1 MNNKSLNIIMLGAPG
16 AGKGTQARQLSLKYN
31 IPHISTGDI
40 LRESVKNRTPLG
52 LKAKSYLDK
61 GKLVPDDVINDVVK
75 ERLLNDDCKNGFIL
89 DGFPRTIPQAE
100 SLNSYMPNV
109 KVINIHVDEA
119 ELIKR
124 LSGRRVCRKCGANYH
139 EIYSPPTNA
148 GICNMCG
155 GELYQRDD
163 DTEDT
168 IKARLQVYKNQTLP
182 LIEYYKKKN
191 ILFTVS
197 GKGSIQD
204 IFDEIIKVISK
215 PVGPQAVDG

>member
-1 MNNKSLNIIMLGAPG
+1 MSSNALNIIMLGAPG
-16 AGKGTQARQLSLKYN
+16 AGKGTQARQLGLRYS

-40 LRESVKNRTPLG
+40 LRDSVKNRTSLG

-61 GKLVPDDVINDVVK
+61 GKLVPDEVIIDVVK
-75 ERLLNDDCKNGFIL
+75 ERLSKDDCRSGFIL

-100 SLNSYMPNV
+100 SLNSHTPDV
-109 KVINIHVDEA
+109 RVINIHVDEA
-119 ELIKR
+119 ELVKR

-139 EIYSPPTNA
+139 IIYSPPTNE

-168 IKARLQVYKNQTLP
+168 IKARLQIYKNQTAP
-182 LIEYYKKKN
+182 LIEYYKKRN

-197 GKGSIQD
+197 GRGSIQD
-204 IFDEIIKVISK
+204 IFNEILKVLNK
-215 PVGPQAVDG
+215 

>member
-1 MNNKSLNIIMLGAPG
+1 MSKDVLNIIMLGAPG
-16 AGKGTQARQLSLKYN
+16 AGKGTQARQLALKYN

-40 LRESVKNRTPLG
+40 LRESIKNRTQLG

-61 GKLVPDDVINDVVK
+61 GKLVPDEVIIDVVR
-75 ERLLNDDCKNGFIL
+75 ERLLKEDCKNGFIL

-100 SLNSYMPNV
+100 SLDNHVSNL

-119 ELIKR
+119 ELVKR

-139 EIYSPPTNA
+139 IIYSPPTNE

-168 IKARLQVYKNQTLP
+168 IKARLQVYKNQTAP

-204 IFDEIIKVISK
+204 IFNEIIKVIEK
-215 PVGPQAVDG
+215 

>member
-1 MNNKSLNIIMLGAPG
+1 MSGKPLNIIMLGAPG
-16 AGKGTQARQLSLKYN
+16 AGKGTQARQLSLRFS

-40 LRESVKNRTPLG
+40 LREAVKNRTSLG
-52 LKAKSYLDK
+52 LKAKSFLDK
-61 GKLVPDDVINDVVK
+61 GKLVPDDVIIDVVK
-75 ERLLNDDCKNGFIL
+75 ERLSKDDCRNGFIL

-100 SLNSYMPNV
+100 SLNSHISDIR
-109 KVINIHVDEA
+109 VINIHVDEA

-124 LSGRRVCRKCGANYH
+124 LSGRRVCKKCGANYH
-139 EIYSPPTNA
+139 IIYSPPTNE

-168 IKARLQVYKNQTLP
+168 IKARLQVYKNQTAP
-182 LIEYYKKKN
+182 LIDYYKKKN
-191 ILFTVS
+191 ILFTIS

-204 IFDEIIKVISK
+204 IFNEILKVLNR
-215 PVGPQAVDG
+215 

>member
-1 MNNKSLNIIMLGAPG
+1 MSNGLNIIMLGAPG

-40 LRESVKNRTPLG
+40 LREAVKNRTPLG
-52 LKAKSYLDK
+52 LKAKSYLDS
-61 GKLVPDDVINDVVK
+61 GKLVPDDVIIDVVK
-75 ERLLNDDCKNGFIL
+75 ERLERDDCKNGFIL
-89 DGFPRTIPQAE
+89 DGFPRTIAQAE
-100 SLNSYMPNV
+100 ALDSVKGNL
-109 KVINIHVDEA
+109 KVININVDEA

-139 EIYSPPTNA
+139 IIYSPPTNE

-168 IKARLQVYKNQTLP
+168 IKARLEVYRNQTAP
-182 LIEYYKKKN
+182 LIEYYRKKKM
-191 ILFTVS
+191 LYTVS
-197 GKGSIQD
+197 GKGSVDD
-204 IFDEIIKVISK
+204 IFNEIVKVLGK
-215 PVGPQAVDG
+215 

>member
-1 MNNKSLNIIMLGAPG
+1 MTRRPLNIIMLGAPG
-16 AGKGTQARQLSLKYN
+16 AGKGTQARELSLKYN
-31 IPHISTGDI
+31 IPHISTGEI
-40 LRESVKNRTPLG
+40 LRESVKNRTSLG

-61 GKLVPDDVINDVVK
+61 GRLVPDDVIIDVVK
-75 ERLLNDDCKNGFIL
+75 ERLSMDDCKNGFIL

-100 SLNSYMPNV
+100 ALNSHVRDV
-109 KVINIHVDEA
+109 KVINIHVDES
-119 ELIKR
+119 EIIKR

-139 EIYSPPTNA
+139 IIYSPPRNE

-168 IKARLQVYKNQTLP
+168 IKARLQVYKNQTAP
-182 LIEYYKKKN
+182 LIDYYKKKN
-191 ILFTVS
+191 VLFTVS

-204 IFDEIIKVISK
+204 IFNEILKVLNK
-215 PVGPQAVDG
+215 

>member
-1 MNNKSLNIIMLGAPG
+1 MTSNVLNIIMLGAPG
-16 AGKGTQARQLSLKYN
+16 AGKGTQARQLALKYN

-61 GKLVPDDVINDVVK
+61 GKLVPDDVIIEVVK
-75 ERLLNDDCKNGFIL
+75 ERLSKDDCKNGFVL

-100 SLNSYMPNV
+100 SLNNHISDV
-109 KVINIHVDEA
+109 RVINIHVDEA

-139 EIYSPPTNA
+139 IIYSPPVNE
-148 GICNMCG
+148 GVCNMCG
-155 GELYQRDD
+155 GDLYQRDD

-168 IKARLQVYKNQTLP
+168 IKARLQVYKNQTAP
-182 LIEYYKKKN
+182 LIEYYKKRK

-204 IFDEIIKVISK
+204 IFNEISK
-215 PVGPQAVDG
+215 VLGKMENEQ

>member
-1 MNNKSLNIIMLGAPG
+1 MSVKPLNIIMLGAPG
-16 AGKGTQARQLSLKYN
+16 AGKGTQARQLSLRFS

-40 LRESVKNRTPLG
+40 LREAVKNRTSLG
-52 LKAKSYLDK
+52 LKAKSFLDK
-61 GKLVPDDVINDVVK
+61 GKLVPDDVIIDVVK
-75 ERLLNDDCKNGFIL
+75 ERLSKDDCRNGFIL

-100 SLNSYMPNV
+100 SLNSHISDII
-109 KVINIHVDEA
+109 VINIHVDEA

-124 LSGRRVCRKCGANYH
+124 LSGRRVCKKCGANYH
-139 EIYSPPTNA
+139 IIYSPPTNE

-168 IKARLQVYKNQTLP
+168 IKARLQVYKNQTAP
-182 LIEYYKKKN
+182 LIDYYKKKN

-204 IFDEIIKVISK
+204 IFNEILKVLNR
-215 PVGPQAVDG
+215 

>member
-1 MNNKSLNIIMLGAPG
+1 MSVKPLNIIMLGAPG
-16 AGKGTQARQLSLKYN
+16 AGKGTQARQLSLRFN

-40 LRESVKNRTPLG
+40 LRESVKNRTSLG
-52 LKAKSYLDK
+52 LKAKSYLDM
-61 GKLVPDDVINDVVK
+61 GKLVPDEVIIDVVK
-75 ERLLNDDCKNGFIL
+75 ERLSKDDCSNGFIL

-100 SLNSYMPNV
+100 ALNSHISDI

-139 EIYSPPTNA
+139 IIYSPPTNE

-168 IKARLQVYKNQTLP
+168 IKARLQVYKNQTAP
-182 LIEYYKKKN
+182 LIDYYKKKN
-191 ILFTVS
+191 ILSTVS

-204 IFDEIIKVISK
+204 IFNEILKVLNR
-215 PVGPQAVDG
+215 

>member
-1 MNNKSLNIIMLGAPG
+1 MSNGVLNIIMLGAPG

-40 LRESVKNRTPLG
+40 LRESVKNRTTLG

-61 GKLVPDDVINDVVK
+61 GKLVPDDVIIDVVK
-75 ERLLNDDCKNGFIL
+75 ERLSMEDCKNGFIL

-100 SLNSYMPNV
+100 ALNSHAPDV
-109 KVINIHVDEA
+109 RVININVDES
-119 ELIKR
+119 ELVKR

-139 EIYSPPTNA
+139 IIYSPPKNE
-148 GICNMCG
+148 GICDMCG

-168 IKARLQVYKNQTLP
+168 IKARLQIYKNQTAP
-182 LIEYYKKKN
+182 LIDYYKKKKV
-191 ILFTVS
+191 LFTVS

-204 IFDEIIKVISK
+204 IFNEILKVLGK
-215 PVGPQAVDG
+215 

>member
-1 MNNKSLNIIMLGAPG
+1 MSKQPLNIIILGAPG
-16 AGKGTQARQLSLKYN
+16 AGKGTQARQLSLKFN

-40 LRESVKNRTPLG
+40 LREAVKNKTPLG
-52 LKAKSYLDK
+52 VKAKSYLDK
-61 GKLVPDDVINDVVK
+61 GKLVPDDVIIDVVK
-75 ERLLNDDCKNGFIL
+75 ERLSMPDCKNGFIL

-100 SLNSYMPNV
+100 ALDSYAPGL
-109 KVINIHVDEA
+109 KVININVDEA

-139 EIYSPPTNA
+139 IIYSPPTNA

-168 IKARLQVYKNQTLP
+168 IKARLQVYRNQTAP
-182 LIEYYKKKN
+182 LIDYYKKKN
-191 ILFTVS
+191 VLHTVS
-197 GKGSIQD
+197 GKGSIDD
-204 IFDEIIKVISK
+204 IFKEIVTVIKK
-215 PVGPQAVDG
+215 

>member
-1 MNNKSLNIIMLGAPG
+1 MSEPLNIIMLGAPG
-16 AGKGTQARQLSLKYN
+16 AGKGTQARQLSLKYS

-40 LRESVKNRTPLG
+40 LREAVKNRTELG
-52 LKAKSYLDK
+52 LKAKSFLDK
-61 GKLVPDDVINDVVK
+61 GKLVPDEVIIDVVK
-75 ERLLNDDCKNGFIL
+75 ERLSRDDCKRGFIL

-100 SLNSYMPNV
+100 ALNSSYKDL
-109 KVINIHVDEA
+109 KVININVDEA

-139 EIYSPPTNA
+139 IIYSPPRNE

-168 IKARLQVYKNQTLP
+168 IKARLQVYRNQTAP
-182 LIEYYKKKN
+182 LIDYYNKKKMLYT
-191 ILFTVS
+191 IS
-197 GKGSIQD
+197 GKGSIED
-204 IFDEIIKVISK
+204 IFNEIVKVLSK
-215 PVGPQAVDG
+215 